1 MNDVCS
7 ILPNTVGKNIISK
20 YGKYTRTLSKHLPLK
35 KLINLVGPL
44 GYNIPI
50 WPSIDD
56 AVLYAVI
63 GQMLSV
69 SASASIINRLYN
81 DLGSSLAI
89 LQWAQKNCYK
99 KGPVRGVSQRKR
111 KALKAWCTYTNN
123 NCSKRKSWKNMP
135 LDAYR
140 GEICSIWGFGR
151 WSADMIAIF
160 HLGRMD
166 VWPETDAGIQKSSRL
181 VFGTDNCGIISKL
194 IAGCETTAA
203 LYLWELANRNL
214 LYHFKNNYDG

>member
-1 MNDVCS
+1 MNDVRS
-7 ILPNTVGKNIISK
+7 IFPNAAGKNITSK
-20 YGKYTRTLSKHLPLK
+20 YRQRIRILSKHPPLK
-35 KLINLVGPL
+35 KVINLVGPL
-44 GYNIPI
+44 GYDVPI
-50 WPSIDD
+50 WPSIND

-69 SASASIINRLYN
+69 SASVSIINRLYKN
-81 DLGSSLAI
+81 FGSSSAV

-99 KGPVRGVSQRKR
+99 EGPIRGVSQRKR
-111 KALKAWCTYTNN
+111 KALKEWCTYANN
-123 NCSKRKSWKNMP
+123 NCGKWKSWKNMP

-166 VWPETDAGIQKSSRL
+166 VWPETDAGIKKSSRL
-181 VFGTDNCGIISKL
+181 VFGTDNCGIIIKL
-194 IAGCETTAA
+194 ITGCETTAA

-214 LYHFKNNYDG
+214 LCRFKDNYDG